1 MLFLGRL
8 SELFLTKSWCRYFH
22 KETDN
27 VKVAQGVSGSI
38 VDKGS
43 VLRYLPYLVRYL
55 QSVSRIRD
63 MLVRIRTSHQ
73 RIRIRLLSSVTLRI
87 QKIILFIF
95 SHNLP
100 AGTLSSVFNLLP

>member
-1 MLFLGRL
+1 MEILPDPGQCFSG
-8 SELFLTKSWCRYFH
+8 LTYRTFSDLISWCRYFH

-55 QSVSRIRD
+55 QSVLGIRD
-63 MLVRIRTSHQ
+63 ILVRIRTAKTKY
-73 RIRIRLLSSVTLRI
+73 RNFETNI
-87 QKIILFIF
+87 
-95 SHNLP
+95 P
-100 AGTLSSVFNLLP
+100 